1 MGLRHLLVIDGDCK
15 VSYFLNLI
23 IKILRLIYLFDFC
36 LSHTLYKVSG
46 IITRKDL
53 TEARMSAWQQEGQSD
68 KAFHALF
75 ELEQLPPVTV
85 NVEENNSLGYIGFEA
100 LNSNLRKEK
109 IGATLN
115 GHSPTYLYEDDEP
128 DMRSSSLLA
137 AAASPLVSLWENEYD
152 ANNNKSSVLSGAD
165 LQKQERAKQ
174 QSKHQMQQ
182 RDLRSH
188 AFRKSRKGF
197 GQISM
202 TSEFVYNSTK
212 LNER

>member
-1 MGLRHLLVIDGDCK
+1 M
-15 VSYFLNLI
+15 
-23 IKILRLIYLFDFC
+23 
-36 LSHTLYKVSG
+36 SG

-53 TEARMSAWQQEGQSD
+53 TEARMTAWQQEGQSG

-75 ELEQLPPVTV
+75 SLEQLPPVTV
-85 NVEENNSLGYIGFEA
+85 NVEDKNNMGYVGFEA
-100 LNSNLRKEK
+100 LNNNLRKEK

-152 ANNNKSSVLSGAD
+152 ETQKVGAAGPVGIK
-165 LQKQERAKQ
+165 KQELAKQ
-174 QSKHQMQQ
+174 QIKLQQQQQQ
-182 RDLRSH
+182 RELRSH

-202 TSEFVYNSTK
+202 TSEFVYDSTK